1 MLRRGF
7 CLAAR
12 PTTLSA
18 IVRAQS
24 KADPT
29 ALALLAPQQDVAW
42 DYGTLEER
50 SLQLAKGLRELGYTQ
65 GSVAVSTVPNT
76 VECLLLHLS
85 LSHLGAALATVKDAE
100 ALGKLQG
107 KANVLGA
114 IVAEPGSWLATH
126 ELKLPPVIADNGEA
140 GGRLIALDELLSAP
154 ADSAA
159 EACTPESLL
168 GSYGGAALTHAAAA
182 DLGEA
187 AAARLEVAAADRA
200 CVSITLCH
208 AFGMGSAVG
217 SALRRG
223 AAVVLPAV
231 GGIRGCG
238 DPAQR
243 ASVTLDVLEATGAS
257 VLFADSHTLKALPE
271 REGGALPKLRT
282 GVVKIG
288 SGSDFLDVTHAVIGG
303 AERPLEYA
311 GTKLLAMGKRA

>member
-1 MLRRGF
+1 MQRG
-7 CLAAR
+7 
-12 PTTLSA
+12 PE
-18 IVRAQS
+18 Q
-24 KADPT
+24 
-29 ALALLAPQQDVAW
+29 W
-42 DYGTLEER
+42 
-50 SLQLAKGLRELGYTQ
+50 AK
-65 GSVAVSTVPNT
+65 VK
-76 VECLLLHLS
+76 HLF
-85 LSHLGAALATVKDAE
+85 
-100 ALGKLQG
+100 
-107 KANVLGA
+107 
-114 IVAEPGSWLATH
+114 
-126 ELKLPPVIADNGEA
+126 
-140 GGRLIALDELLSAP
+140 DELLVH
-154 ADSAA
+154 
-159 EACTPESLL
+159 SLALAKKGL
-168 GSYGGAALTHAAAA
+168 GT
-182 DLGEA
+182 
-187 AAARLEVAAADRA
+187 A

-238 DPAQR
+238 DPTQR